1 MTPRLVGLCVALAC
15 CAVGAACGAA
25 AIFGI
30 GARDEAGLIIFYS
43 DTARLIAPDTVLH
56 GVSFDVSFSTF
67 GGGCTRKMA
76 HDDVRIS
83 GNAVEVRP
91 YDHNDG
97 GNVCTLDL
105 LFLKRV
111 LPVRMEVPG
120 AYVIHLIG
128 LQRGAST
135 GGTNG
140 AAEITRA
147 VVVR

>member
-1 MTPRLVGLCVALAC
+1 MTPRLAGLCVALAS
-15 CAVGAACGAA
+15 CALGTACGVA

-30 GARDEAGLIIFYS
+30 GARDEAGVIIFYS

-56 GVSFDVSFSTF
+56 GVSFDVSLSTF
-67 GGGCTRKMA
+67 AGGCTRKTA

-97 GNVCTLDL
+97 RNSCTSDL

-135 GGTNG
+135 GGTDG

-147 VVVR
+147 VIVR

>member
-1 MTPRLVGLCVALAC
+1 MTSRLVGLCAALVS
-15 CAVGAACGAA
+15 CAVGAACGAS
-25 AIFGI
+25 AIFDMG
-30 GARDEAGLIIFYS
+30 GRDEVGLIIFYS
-43 DTARLIAPDTVLH
+43 DTARLTAPDTVLH

-67 GGGCTRKMA
+67 AGGCTRKIA

-91 YDHNDG
+91 YDRNAG
-97 GNVCTLDL
+97 GNFCTADL

-111 LPVRMEVPG
+111 LPVRVEVPG
-120 AYVIHLIG
+120 AYVIRLIG

-147 VVVR
+147 IVVR